1 MSDILLSVIEQYS
14 RVSLRLIADLRAS
27 QARVEAL
34 EVRLAEA
41 QTTERALVISLH
53 EIDPRSS
60 CDWFD
65 AATSDALG
73 LPELSMLDQMASE
86 TRSED
91 FDPIIM
97 AAMRRVIAR
106 RRAPPDVQP
115 LPSSQDA
122 APPGAPADL
131 TASARVPIDS
141 TDHQAPCE
149 REMEPGS
156 DRAALAEEA
165 QARTTLNTGQA
176 RTMITT
182 MSAMQTRLAWAA
194 RSSRR

>member
-41 QTTERALVISLH
+41 QATERALVISLH

-60 CDWFD
+60 CGWFD
-65 AATSDALG
+65 AATSDALS

-106 RRAPPDVQP
+106 RGPSPAAQPSP
-115 LPSSQDA
+115 LPQDV
-122 APPGAPADL
+122 APLSLETP
-131 TASARVPIDS
+131 S
-141 TDHQAPCE
+141 
-149 REMEPGS
+149 
-156 DRAALAEEA
+156 
-165 QARTTLNTGQA
+165 
-176 RTMITT
+176 
-182 MSAMQTRLAWAA
+182 
-194 RSSRR
+194 